1 MLNKLSFRNAKR
13 QFKEYILYFVT
24 LACTVSIM
32 YAFNTLIFSDVVKEL
47 SSLEILPYMIT
58 AASLL
63 IVIIMG
69 WIISYM
75 TGYMLRKRSREFSI
89 YMISGISNSSVNAL
103 VFRENILIGLLA
115 FLIGLPIGIL
125 LSQLL
130 EAIVF
135 HMFGRIYILSFQ
147 FSIMP
152 VVLTFLYFLIMLWYS
167 VRKNRKWIKKLKL
180 YDLLYFDRKNENELL
195 QGNASTITV
204 FTVSILLGGVGIFLM
219 YAQPIGKGLD
229 VLVGTFFLLLFLF
242 GFFLSVPTYLVIM
255 IGDHLDWKYKKN
267 RLIPFR
273 GFTQKIQSMTVVM
286 GMLSILFMLSIAFW
300 GIGAAVN
307 RMANKNIE
315 MSPFDIMILHK
326 EELADFSSY
335 DNLLKSNFPI
345 RESYS
350 YGIYTDSKNNFLTI
364 RDYTITESGREN
376 SLVYAEF
383 QHDTYMRQSD
393 YIKLREMLKLDI
405 VELNSNCCYIHC
417 LPALKNNFKTYI
429 REQREYL
436 DSEGYCFSEDGIF
449 TEPFYQ
455 IEAYG
460 NGLNY
465 IIVIPDQAINEMKI
479 LYSLY
484 AAVADTS
491 FNSYDLDRILDEC
504 VGLVKLDRSV
514 GKSVSIS
521 NGYTSLITN
530 NDYLFGKWIEK
541 GSLSHL
547 YAMSIC
553 LFYLAFV
560 LEIIGVAILAIQILS
575 DREKKCRQDRILQQ
589 LGMEN
594 KHVDRIKSIQLLMI
608 FMIPALPSLIVA
620 SCFVYVCAKKMQI
633 SAFYLPLFENNCWI
647 IQSFCNS
654 TIFFALLYCIYY
666 AATRISYGKCDM
678 RNMSQ

>member
-1 MLNKLSFRNAKR
+1 
-13 QFKEYILYFVT
+13 
-24 LACTVSIM
+24 
-32 YAFNTLIFSDVVKEL
+32 
-47 SSLEILPYMIT
+47 
-58 AASLL
+58 
-63 IVIIMG
+63 
-69 WIISYM
+69 
-75 TGYMLRKRSREFSI
+75 
-89 YMISGISNSSVNAL
+89 
-103 VFRENILIGLLA
+103 
-115 FLIGLPIGIL
+115 
-125 LSQLL
+125 
-130 EAIVF
+130 
-135 HMFGRIYILSFQ
+135 
-147 FSIMP
+147 
-152 VVLTFLYFLIMLWYS
+152 
-167 VRKNRKWIKKLKL
+167 
-180 YDLLYFDRKNENELL
+180 
-195 QGNASTITV
+195 
-204 FTVSILLGGVGIFLM
+204 
-219 YAQPIGKGLD
+219 
-229 VLVGTFFLLLFLF
+229 
-242 GFFLSVPTYLVIM
+242 
-255 IGDHLDWKYKKN
+255 
-267 RLIPFR
+267 
-273 GFTQKIQSMTVVM
+273 M

-504 VGLVKLDRSV
+504 DGLVKLDRSV